1 MEVEWD
7 IRLDN
12 KIDEEIEILSRL
24 IKATIELQDETK

>member
-12 KIDEEIEILSRL
+12 KTDEELEVLSRL
-24 IKATIELQDETK
+24 MKAISELKDEN

>member
-12 KIDEEIEILSRL
+12 KTDEELEVLSRL
-24 IKATIELQDETK
+24 MKAISELQDEN

>member
-12 KIDEEIEILSRL
+12 KTDEELEVLSRL
-24 IKATIELQDETK
+24 MKTISELQDEN

>member
-12 KIDEEIEILSRL
+12 KTDEELEVLSRL
-24 IKATIELQDETK
+24 MKAILELQDEN